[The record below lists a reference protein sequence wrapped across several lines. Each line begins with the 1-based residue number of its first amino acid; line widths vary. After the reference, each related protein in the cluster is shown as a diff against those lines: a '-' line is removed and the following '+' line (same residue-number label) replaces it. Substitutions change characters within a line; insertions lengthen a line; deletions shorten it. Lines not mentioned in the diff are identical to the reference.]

1 MNRKEIKELAKSK
14 IKGNLWDLLWPILL
28 IGAIEGVL
36 TSIFAPTTYN
46 VSDLGQI
53 QITTSNQPAA
63 IIIGLIAGIAMVA
76 YKKYLINFVRNGKV
90 ESNDMINC
98 IKEKWL
104 QIVITELLMGI
115 IIGIASILLVI
126 PGIIAALGLSM
137 ATYLVV
143 DTELSGVDSLKKS
156 LEIMKGYKLD
166 YFVFDLSF
174 IGWALLTPFTLGLL
188 LIWLA
193 PYMSVADT
201 IYYDKLKEK
210 HNIK

>member
-156 LEIMKGYKLD
+156 WEIMKGYKLD